1 MEISVE
7 RYHYPVGQGIF
18 SAQIIRADEERY
30 VCVYDCG
37 SASGKRN
44 IPMYANELYEKLEPD
59 KINKKGKKTIDLLV
73 ISHLDRD
80 HVNGVPELMEIFNV
94 RKIVIPYMSKI
105 EKIIFAWTELN
116 AGDELFQRGAL
127 NAHSLL
133 AGLISEVRDDGTELN
148 LDLGPTEVVESS
160 AVAST
165 EYLEINRNMSKVPQ
179 DFSQIWEFLH
189 FSLFSGKN
197 DSIKNDFIK
206 EFDKGFRGILGK
218 GIDDLA
224 IEDLQ
229 DTKKREKIKGVYDSV
244 CKRVENMHKIE
255 LKDIFNAS
263 SIILYSGPASDLQK
277 LDKDSLNIVRE
288 STGQQ
293 VVGGYEAPVVYHRE
307 KFSHSSCSN
316 NLECIG
322 GWLGTGDALLK
333 ESANI
338 HELKAN
344 LGEERINRVQVL
356 TAPHHGSRKN
366 SDYEFYDVFSQNGI
380 ECIVQSNPEYTHRHP
395 HADVKEVIT
404 RMGFVE
410 IPVTKEEESFY
421 REYLHLDV
429 GEGKNRSDA
438 DNSISTDFSGTVRA
452 RRDTYNGICCR
463 ARGTAPGEMMALIRV
478 MREKGQTT

>member
-7 RYHYPVGQGIF
+7 RYHYPIGQGIF
-18 SAQIIRADEERY
+18 SAQIVRVDEKEY

-37 SASGKRN
+37 SSSGKAN
-44 IPMYANELYEKLEPD
+44 ISTYASELYEKLKPN
-59 KINKKGKKTIDLLV
+59 KITKKGKKIINLLV

-80 HVNGVPELMEIFNV
+80 HVNGIPELMKIFNI
-94 RKIVIPYMSKI
+94 RKIVIPYMSKV
-105 EKIIFAWTELN
+105 EKIIFAWTQLN
-116 AGDELFQRGAL
+116 AGDELLRRGGL

-148 LDLGPTEVVESS
+148 LDLGSIEVVESS
-160 AVAST
+160 EVASV
-165 EYLEINRNMSKVPQ
+165 EYLEINRNMSKATQ
-179 DFSQIWEFLH
+179 DFHRVWEFLH
-189 FSLFSGKN
+189 FSLYSGKN
-197 DSIKNDFIK
+197 ESVKNDFIK
-206 EFDKGFRGILGK
+206 EFNKGFHSVLGK
-218 GIDDLA
+218 GIDDLD
-224 IEDLQ
+224 IEDFQ
-229 DTKKREKIKGVYDSV
+229 DTKKRENIKSVYGLACKSV
-244 CKRVENMHKIE
+244 ESMHQIKVE
-255 LKDIFNAS
+255 DIFNAS
-263 SIILYSGPASDLQK
+263 SIILYSGPADDLQNLNK
-277 LDKDSLNIVRE
+277 ESLNIVRE

-293 VVGGYEAPVVYHRE
+293 VIGGYMVPVVYHRE
-307 KFSHSSCSN
+307 KFSHRSCDN
-316 NLECIG
+316 NLECMG
-322 GWLGTGDALLK
+322 GWLGTGDALLN

-344 LGEERINRVQVL
+344 LGGERISRVQVL
-356 TAPHHGSRKN
+356 TVPHHGSSKN

-463 ARGTAPGEMMALIRV
+463 ARGTAPGEIMALIRV